1 MYLTC
6 MYHTL
11 YYDRSAA
18 VAVYIQFLFM
28 YKKPNIIVYYD
39 IHKEDT
45 QTNKTK
51 KSNTMITIYN
61 RWIISTS
68 LQRCLYKNKDI
79 IQMVLT

>member
-28 YKKPNIIVYYD
+28 YKKQTQLYIMVYTRRYSNKQNKKVKYNDYD
-39 IHKEDT
+39 
-45 QTNKTK
+45 
-51 KSNTMITIYN
+51 
-61 RWIISTS
+61 
-68 LQRCLYKNKDI
+68 LQ
-79 IQMVLT
+79 